1 MRWSNSIPSDARKL
15 MPGKD
20 EMGEPF
26 DLTGRVAL
34 VTGCGSAHGIGFAS
48 ARLLSRLGASVAIT
62 SATDRIRERGQELR
76 AQGRDVFAD
85 VADLTR
91 PEDAMALI
99 ASIESRYRR
108 VDVLVNAAGI
118 ARAGELPPRGRFA
131 DLTPAEW
138 AREIAVNLNTAV
150 YLTQAVLPGMQQR
163 SYGRIVM
170 ISSVT
175 GPLVVAPRQAGYAAG
190 KAAMDGLMRSIAL
203 EYGRSGITANS
214 VAPGWIRT
222 ESSTDTEMAAGENT
236 PVGRQGTPDEVAAA
250 VAFLVSGA
258 ASYVTGQCLV
268 VDGGNTIQEIH

>member
-1 MRWSNSIPSDARKL
+1 

-20 EMGEPF
+20 ETGPPF

-62 SATDRIRERGQELR
+62 SATDRIWERGQELR
-76 AQGRDVFAD
+76 AQGHDPFAA
-85 VADLTR
+85 VADLTK
-91 PEDAMALI
+91 PEDALALI
-99 ASIESRYRR
+99 AGVESKYQR
-108 VDVLVNAAGI
+108 VDILVNAAGI
-118 ARAGELPPRGRFA
+118 ARTGDQPPDSRFA

-150 YLTQAVLPGMQQR
+150 YLTQAVLPGMQER
-163 SYGRIVM
+163 GYGRIVM

-175 GPLVVAPRQAGYAAG
+175 GPLVVAPRQAGYAAA

-222 ESSTDTEMAAGENT
+222 ASSTDDEMAAGEHT
-236 PVGRQGTPDEVAAA
+236 PVGRPGTPDEVAAA
-250 VAFLVSGA
+250 VAFLASGA
-258 ASYVTGQCLV
+258 ASYVTGQSIV
-268 VDGGNTIQEIH
+268 VDGGNTIQETH